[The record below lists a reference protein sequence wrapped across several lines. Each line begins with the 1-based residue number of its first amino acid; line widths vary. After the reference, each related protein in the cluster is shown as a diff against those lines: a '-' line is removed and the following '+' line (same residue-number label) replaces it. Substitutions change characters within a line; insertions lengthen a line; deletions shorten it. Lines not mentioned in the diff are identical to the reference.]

1 MSQRRKVAFLCLSIC
16 AAILYGYRTS
26 ILRHVGVRH
35 VRNTVIVSA
44 GMRPLGGL
52 FDGLSADPR
61 FAASRLLKD
70 AQKIPCTGDRSKGLL
85 GSLAALFERTAHAQP
100 TCTYTDCYGNYY
112 QSDEWTCYPGCSP
125 TYFVEDS
132 EFPNNGFANVGFA
145 GCTGNLPQCT
155 GICNQLAC
163 QNCAEIGQACGPSM
177 ISCGPGTICSDYGV
191 CQSIE

>member
-112 QSDEWTCYPGCSP
+112 QSDEWTCYRVARPPILSRTRSFQITASRTWALQAARETCRSAP
-125 TYFVEDS
+125 A
-132 EFPNNGFANVGFA
+132 FA
-145 GCTGNLPQCT
+145 T
-155 GICNQLAC
+155 
-163 QNCAEIGQACGPSM
+163 S
-177 ISCGPGTICSDYGV
+177 
-191 CQSIE
+191 